1 MCESIVYV
9 REGDSERLYA
19 RDIATMI
26 FEGGEVVLIDIAGN
40 RYLLTNVVLEYV
52 DFIGHRVFLRK
63 LK

>member
-1 MCESIVYV
+1 MCESIVYI